1 LRCWIGQSAEQ
12 SSVDFKNAR
21 SEDLG
26 KFPKIPEKIL
36 ELKHFLNTKHDKKK
50 IQPLI
55 VFKTKILVL
64 HYRTDLQ
71 IPLDI
76 ILSLEGYNLKDRFD
90 QSHNTG
96 RLKTPDLIL
105 SEVGTLAP
113 KL

>member
-1 LRCWIGQSAEQ
+1 MGKSAEQ
-12 SSVDFKNAR
+12 SIVDFKNAR
-21 SEDLG
+21 SEDWGRL
-26 KFPKIPEKIL
+26 KLPKIPKERV
-36 ELKHFLNTKHDKKK
+36 EEFFKHKTWQK

-55 VFKTKILVL
+55 VFKAKILVL
-64 HYRTDLQ
+64 HYGTNLQ

-105 SEVGTLAP
+105 SEVGTFL
-113 KL
+113 